1 MEHPDRR
8 ESDVE
13 MALLRRDME
22 QMSEQVAALTAQV
35 HDLVSAWNT
44 ANNVVA
50 FVKWIAGLAAAVGV
64 VVAAVKGFGK

>member
-1 MEHPDRR
+1 
-8 ESDVE
+8 
-13 MALLRRDME
+13 ME

-50 FVKWIAGLAAAVGV
+50 FVKWIAGIATAVGV